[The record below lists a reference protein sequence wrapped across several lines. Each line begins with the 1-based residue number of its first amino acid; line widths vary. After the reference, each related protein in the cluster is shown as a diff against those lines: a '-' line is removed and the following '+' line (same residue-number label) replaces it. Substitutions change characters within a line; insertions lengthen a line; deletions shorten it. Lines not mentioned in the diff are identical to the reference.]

1 MQWCATWWRT
11 DRGGDAGRGAGAA
24 GLGGVGVSSQ
34 SSSVEANLETVRA
47 AIEAFNRRDVG
58 AMRALGGDDFEYDWS
73 RSMGPNQG
81 VYRGPDGFM
90 EFAHEQWDMF
100 SEMHIEPQELIPRGN
115 HVVVPITVRARGRGD
130 ISVSA
135 NSAMLYTFEGG
146 RLVRIAMYQGREEAL
161 AAAD

>member
-1 MQWCATWWRT
+1 MTELKQ
-11 DRGGDAGRGAGAA
+11 AA
-24 GLGGVGVSSQ
+24 N
-34 SSSVEANLETVRA
+34 VEVARQ
-47 AIEAFNRRDVG
+47 AIDAFNRRDVD
-58 AMRALGGDDFEYDWS
+58 AMRALGDEDFVYDWS
-73 RSMGPNQG
+73 RSRGPIQG

-100 SEMHIEPQELIPRGN
+100 SEMHIERQELIPRRN